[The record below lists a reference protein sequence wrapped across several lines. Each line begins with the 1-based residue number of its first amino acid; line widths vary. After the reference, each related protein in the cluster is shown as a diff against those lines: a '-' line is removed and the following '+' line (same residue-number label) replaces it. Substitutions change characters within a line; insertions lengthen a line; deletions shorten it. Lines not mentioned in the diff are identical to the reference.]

1 MIPIPGKPLFYL
13 LWLLLAAAL
22 PTFAG
27 PEFLPYWSGIAGF
40 SGALLL
46 LDVTRLYFVPVPKT
60 ERQVPG
66 HLSVGRWQKVKLR
79 LHNPGGRPIRLEVFD
94 HYPTGADLEGL
105 PHLLNLPADG
115 WGEFHYRIRP
125 TERGE
130 WRFLRVQYHLHSPWG
145 FWKRNRQTELEDVVR
160 VYPNFAA
167 IAKYTLLA
175 ADNRA
180 SQMGI
185 RKRRRRGEGL
195 DFHQLRKFREGDS
208 LHQIDWKT
216 TARLLR
222 PIAREYQDERDQEI
236 IFLLDCGQRMLAKD
250 SELSHFDYTL
260 NAMLLLAYVAVRQG
274 DAVGLITFGGEQ
286 RWLKPAKGRG
296 NVNRL
301 LNALYDLQP
310 THQVPDYFEA
320 ANGLMARQ
328 KKRALV
334 ILLTNLR
341 DQDNE
346 DLIPSIRA
354 LRRRHLVLLASLQ
367 ERAILDAL
375 GKPVRGF
382 EDAVRIAATHH
393 YQADRRRAIEQLHA
407 QGIDSLDVTP
417 ESLSVELV
425 NRYLEI
431 KSGGR
436 L

>member
-1 MIPIPGKPLFYL
+1 MAPIPGKPLFYL
-13 LWLLLAAAL
+13 LWLLLALAL
-22 PTFAG
+22 PASFW
-27 PEFLPYWSGIAGF
+27 PELLPYWWGLAGL
-40 SGALLL
+40 SSALLL
-46 LDVTRLYFVPVPKT
+46 LDVIRLYFVPVPKA
-60 ERQVPG
+60 ERKVPG

-79 LHNPGGRPIRLEVFD
+79 LHNPGRRLMRLEVFD
-94 HYPTGADLEGL
+94 HYPTNADLEGL
-105 PHLLNLPADG
+105 PQVLTLPADG
-115 WGEFHYRIRP
+115 WSECHYRIRP

-130 WRFLRVQYHLHSPWG
+130 WRFVGVQHHLLSPWG
-145 FWKRNRQTELEDVVR
+145 FWKHNRQTELESVVR

-167 IAKYTLLA
+167 ITKYMLLA
-175 ADNRA
+175 TDNRV

-216 TARLLR
+216 TARLHK
-222 PIAREYQDERDQEI
+222 PIAREYQDERDQEV

-250 SELSHFDYTL
+250 SELSHFDHTL

-286 RWLKPAKGRG
+286 RWLKPAKGR
-296 NVNRL
+296 NNINRL
-301 LNALYDLQP
+301 LNALYNLQP

-346 DLIPSIRA
+346 DLIPAVRA

-367 ERAILDAL
+367 EQAILDTL
-375 GKPVRGF
+375 EKPVREF
-382 EDAVRIAATHH
+382 EDAVRVAATHH

-407 QGIDSLDVTP
+407 QGIDSLDVIP

-425 NRYLEI
+425 NRYLAI